1 MKEIKKNSLLDF
13 NNFSIKLIYPLVIV
27 IILLL
32 LTFIKPSLLY
42 ITLIAIFLFV
52 ILCIAICINEIKSKK
67 SRIEELS
74 KSIDI
79 VLKNSLEEIN
89 IPMVMVTNITKVIW
103 KNNSAKH
110 LLPDEYIIDTS
121 MKLDSKL
128 RQNESATV
136 TLDLGN
142 GKIYTA
148 IANNIKFSNF
158 KCSLITYIDKT
169 EESALRETLENTKV
183 SVGVIF
189 IDNFDE
195 TMQGLDE
202 ITKAEIT
209 SKIETTIREWINESY
224 GILTKVDKDKYIV
237 CVEKQYIDKMEEE
250 SFKILEDIKKISN
263 KTKLPITISIG
274 FSYSELNLLERY
286 SASSSALDIALG
298 RGGDQAV
305 VKKDKKFSFYGG
317 SNIGLEKTNRVRART
332 VSQALKEI
340 ILKNDKVY
348 IMGHKNSDIDCVG
361 AAIGI
366 AKMVKTLGKEVSIVI
381 DSKYNSSTKYII
393 DKIKQSDEYK
403 DVFINYNDVKKQD
416 FTSSILVIV
425 DTHKKSYLAYP
436 EFLDDFEKV
445 VIIDHHRRG
454 PEFIENTILN
464 YHEIYAS
471 STAELVTELLMY
483 IDDIELTA
491 TEAESLYAGIV
502 VDTKNFMF
510 KTGVR
515 TFEVAAYLKKFGI
528 DVTSVKQLFQN
539 DFETYLT
546 KVEIVKNAEI
556 VQGKIAIS
564 TCEDEINDMP
574 IVAAQAADELLSIS
588 GILASF
594 VLCKVDNVIMVSG
607 RSMGDINVQTIL
619 EKIGGG
625 GHLTF
630 AGAQLA
636 GISIDEA
643 KEKLKENI
651 EEYLKNN

>member
-1 MKEIKKNSLLDF
+1 MKKIRKNNLLDF
-13 NNFSIKLIYPLVIV
+13 NNFSIKLIYPLVTIV
-27 IILLL
+27 LLIL

-42 ITLIAIFLFV
+42 FTLIVIFLV
-52 ILCIAICINEIKSKK
+52 VSTCIILCLNELKNKK
-67 SRIEELS
+67 YRIEELS
-74 KSIDI
+74 KSVDV
-79 VLKNSLEEIN
+79 VLKDNLESFSL
-89 IPMVMVTNITKVIW
+89 PMAMLTGATKIIW
-103 KNNSAKH
+103 KNNLAKH
-110 LLPDEYIIDTS
+110 LLPDEYIIDTG
-121 MKLDSKL
+121 MKLETKSSQM
-128 RQNESATV
+128 QNLST

-142 GKIYTA
+142 GKVYCA
-148 IANNIKFSNF
+148 LANKIKFANF
-158 KCSLITYIDKT
+158 DCMLVTYVDKT
-169 EESALRETLENTKV
+169 EESILKESLENTKV

-189 IDNFDE
+189 VDNYDE
-195 TMQGLDE
+195 TMQGLNE
-202 ITKAEIT
+202 ILKAEIT
-209 SKIETTIREWINESY
+209 SKIETTIREWIGKNN

-237 CVEKQYIDKMEEE
+237 CVEKQYVDKMEEE
-250 SFKILEDIKKISN
+250 SFKILEDVKKISN

-274 FSYSELNLLERY
+274 FSYSENNLIERY
-286 SASSSALDIALG
+286 NASNSALDIALG

-317 SNIGLEKTNRVRART
+317 ANLGLDKTNRVRART

-340 ILKNDKVY
+340 ILKADKIY

-361 AAIGI
+361 SAIGLV
-366 AKMVKTLGKEVSIVI
+366 KMVNTLGKEANIVI
-381 DSKYNSSTKYII
+381 DAKYNSSTKYII
-393 DKIKQSDEYK
+393 DKIKQCDEYK
-403 DVFINYNDVKKQD
+403 NTFVNYNDIKKQD
-416 FTSSILVIV
+416 FTSSILIVV

-436 EFLDDFEKV
+436 ELLENFEKV
-445 VIIDHHRRG
+445 VVIDHHRRG
-454 PEFIENTILN
+454 PEFIENAILT

-483 IDDIELTA
+483 MDGIELTCV
-491 TEAESLYAGIV
+491 EAESLYAGIV

-528 DVTSVKQLFQN
+528 DVTSVKALFQN
-539 DFETYLT
+539 DFETYIT
-546 KVEIVKNAEI
+546 KMEIVKNAEI
-556 VQGKIAIS
+556 INGKIAIS
-564 TCEDEINDMP
+564 TCNEEIEDMP

-594 VLCKVDNVIMVSG
+594 VLCKVDEVVMISG

-636 GISIDEA
+636 GISIEDA
-643 KEKLKENI
+643 KEKLKNI
-651 EEYLKNN
+651 IDEYLENN

>member
-1 MKEIKKNSLLDF
+1 MKKIKKNSWLDF
-13 NNFSIKLIYPLVIV
+13 NNFFVKLIYPLIV
-27 IILLL
+27 VALLVFA
-32 LTFIKPSLLY
+32 TFIRPSLLY
-42 ITLIAIFLFV
+42 ITLIITFLFIV
-52 ILCIAICINEIKSKK
+52 FCIAICVSELKNKK
-67 SRIEELS
+67 YRIEEIS
-74 KSIDI
+74 KGFDI
-79 VLKNSLEEIN
+79 VLKDNLNTLN
-89 IPMVMVTNITKVIW
+89 IPIVMVTNVTKILW

-110 LLPDEYIIDTS
+110 LLPEEYIIDTS

-128 RQNESATV
+128 KQNESASTV
-136 TLDLGN
+136 LDLGN
-142 GKIYTA
+142 GKVYEA

-158 KCSLITYIDKT
+158 KCMLITYIDKT
-169 EESALRETLENTKV
+169 EESILKETLENTKV

-189 IDNFDE
+189 VDNYDE

-202 ITKAEIT
+202 ITKAEIS
-209 SKIETTIREWINESY
+209 SKVETTIREWINQNS

-237 CVEKQYIDKMEEE
+237 CIEKQYVDKMEEE
-250 SFKILEDIKKISN
+250 SFKILEDIKKISD

-274 FSYSELNLLERY
+274 FSYSESNLLERY
-286 SASSSALDIALG
+286 NASASALDIALG

-305 VKKDKKFSFYGG
+305 IKKDKKFSFYGG
-317 SNIGLEKTNRVRART
+317 SNLGLEKTSRVRART

-366 AKMVKTLGKEVSIVI
+366 AKMVKTLGKEVGIVI
-381 DSKYNSSTKYII
+381 DSKYNSSTKFIV
-393 DKIKQSDEYK
+393 DRIKQTEEYK
-403 DVFINYNDVKKQD
+403 DVFINYGDIKKQD
-416 FTSSILVIV
+416 FTSSILIIV

-436 EFLDDFEKV
+436 EFLDNFEKV

-454 PEFIENTILN
+454 PEFIENSILN

-471 STAELVTELLMY
+471 STSELVTELLMY
-483 IDDIELTA
+483 IDNIELTA
-491 TEAESLYAGIV
+491 VEAESLYAGIV

-539 DFETYLT
+539 DFETYVT

-556 VQGKIAIS
+556 IQGKIAIS
-564 TCEDEINDMP
+564 TCEEEINDMP

-594 VLCKVDNVIMVSG
+594 VLCKVDNIVMISG
-607 RSMGDINVQTIL
+607 RSMGDINVQIIL

-636 GISIDEA
+636 GITIEEA
-643 KEKLKENI
+643 KERLKETI
-651 EEYLKNN
+651 SEYLENN